1 MMATIG
7 NPPDAARRRRR
18 HDRVDRLL
26 PRPLRLVVIGVL
38 LAFVLAPLSYVFSA
52 SINAD
57 LSVAQGAFLPTD
69 LNPGNYLRIWST
81 VELGRGLVNSVLV
94 AGGVAV
100 ACAFASVSSAYVLVR
115 FAFRGRLTVLRGLL
129 ALQSIPGTL
138 ILLPVF
144 VLFAGAATVLGVPI
158 IGTRWALFVTYL
170 TFALPF
176 STWVM
181 VTYLRGLPHELDDAA
196 RVDGAS
202 SWRILTRIV
211 VPLSWP
217 GLVVSSIFA
226 FLLGWNDVL
235 FASVMTRPDTRT
247 AAVSLQVFG
256 ATQEGGAI
264 PVYGQLM
271 AAALVCAL
279 PVVVLYL
286 VFQRYL
292 VGGLTAGGVK

>member
-1 MMATIG
+1 M
-7 NPPDAARRRRR
+7 
-18 HDRVDRLL
+18 RLL
-26 PRPLRLVVIGVL
+26 PRPLLVVILAVL
-38 LAFVLAPLSYVFSA
+38 LAFVLIPVVYILLA
-52 SINAD
+52 SVNSDIA
-57 LSVAQGAFLPTD
+57 VARGDFWPTAFTME
-69 LNPGNYLRIWST
+69 NYSKIWTT
-81 VELGRGLVNSVLV
+81 VALGRGLANSVIV
-94 AGGVAV
+94 AGGVALV
-100 ACAFASVSSAYVLVR
+100 CAFLAVATAYVLVR
-115 FAFRGRLTVLRGLL
+115 FQFRGRLTFLRGLL

-138 ILLPVF
+138 LLLPVF
-144 VLFAGAATVLGVPI
+144 VLFSSFATVTGVQV
-158 IGTRWALFVTYL
+158 IGTRWGLFITYL

-181 VTYLRGLPHELDDAA
+181 VTYLRGLPRELEEAA
-196 RVDGAS
+196 RIDGAS

-217 GLVVSSIFA
+217 GIVVSGIFA

-235 FASVMTRPDTRT
+235 FASIMTNPDSRT
-247 AAVSLQVFG
+247 AAVALQVFG

-264 PVYGQLM
+264 PVYGQMM

-286 VFQRYL
+286 IFQRYL